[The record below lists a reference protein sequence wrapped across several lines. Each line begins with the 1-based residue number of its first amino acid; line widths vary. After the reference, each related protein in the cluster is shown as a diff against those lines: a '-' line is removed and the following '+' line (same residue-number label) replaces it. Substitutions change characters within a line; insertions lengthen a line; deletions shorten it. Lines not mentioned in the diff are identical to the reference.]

1 MPVGLSESWCVR
13 RRLRLLVETFLSA
26 PSFHRNT
33 EHCPRPSTLEQ
44 VTASAVPMKRKFTT
58 PEQVEHLGERLCCYI
73 VCSYFSCPCF
83 CFCVWESA
91 RMLLDPSR
99 PPGPVESAC
108 VIFFFFI
115 RSSFF
120 AVITTVLPKSLC
132 PRVSFP
138 IFFVSHSEK
147 ILSAPFRRAY
157 KQKSR
162 VPSFPHSSA
171 SRLLPSP
178 TSAAQARVLTGPLYS
193 APDHCQSDP
202 SLPVPQCLSQEL
214 VASFVLNQLE
224 LCHSQESLA
233 HHCSPPCF
241 RHGPA
246 ALTLLSVSRFNLP
259 HIYH

>member
-1 MPVGLSESWCVR
+1 MGLSESWCVCH
-13 RRLRLLVETFLSA
+13 RLRLLVETFLSA

-44 VTASAVPMKRKFTT
+44 VTASAVPMKRKLTT

-91 RMLLDPSR
+91 RMLLDPSG

-108 VIFFFFI
+108 VIFFFA
-115 RSSFF
+115 SDPPSLLS
-120 AVITTVLPKSLC
+120 LPPSC
-132 PRVSFP
+132 PN
-138 IFFVSHSEK
+138 
-147 ILSAPFRRAY
+147 LSALGSLFQFSLFLILRKYSQCPSEEPL
-157 KQKSR
+157 SR
-162 VPSFPHSSA
+162 SPEFLA
-171 SRLLPSP
+171 SPIAQPYTRLLPSP
-178 TSAAQARVLTGPLYS
+178 TSADQARVLTGPLYS
-193 APDHCQSDP
+193 APDHCQSDL

-259 HIYH
+259 HICH

>member
-1 MPVGLSESWCVR
+1 MGLSESWCVR

-108 VIFFFFI
+108 VIFFFCI

-120 AVITTVLPKSLC
+120 VVITTVLPKSLC

-138 IFFVSHSEK
+138 IFFVSYSEK

-162 VPSFPHSSA
+162 VPSFPRSSA
-171 SRLLPSP
+171 SHTSPPQPDLCRPGPRAHWPFVLSPRPLPERSVPSCAPVLVPGACCIFRSEPARALSLPRKPRSSLLTSLLPSWSGCAH
-178 TSAAQARVLTGPLYS
+178 TPLR
-193 APDHCQSDP
+193 
-202 SLPVPQCLSQEL
+202 L
-214 VASFVLNQLE
+214 V
-224 LCHSQESLA
+224 
-233 HHCSPPCF
+233 
-241 RHGPA
+241 
-246 ALTLLSVSRFNLP
+246 
-259 HIYH
+259 I

>member
-108 VIFFFFI
+108 VIFFFFTLDPPSLLSLPPSCPNLSALGSLFQFSLFLILRKYSQRPSEEPISRSPEFLASPIAQPHVSSPARPLPTRPACSLALCTQPPTTARAI
-115 RSSFF
+115 RPF
-120 AVITTVLPKSLC
+120 LC
-132 PRVSFP
+132 PSACPRSLLHLSF
-138 IFFVSHSEK
+138 
-147 ILSAPFRRAY
+147 
-157 KQKSR
+157 
-162 VPSFPHSSA
+162 
-171 SRLLPSP
+171 
-178 TSAAQARVLTGPLYS
+178 
-193 APDHCQSDP
+193 
-202 SLPVPQCLSQEL
+202 
-214 VASFVLNQLE
+214 
-224 LCHSQESLA
+224 
-233 HHCSPPCF
+233 
-241 RHGPA
+241 
-246 ALTLLSVSRFNLP
+246 
-259 HIYH
+259 